1 MASKKSANPDDL
13 LAQLDDLST
22 QSKPRTSRP
31 TTARAPKSSQGNQ
44 SQTEQDLLAE
54 LGNLA
59 QRPSSRPGT
68 PSLKATNKPQP
79 AVSPKRTS
87 TATPPPGRTSEEK
100 TNSDRK
106 SGDSNRSSGQAFTPA
121 TTNADESP
129 EPETAPA
136 PVGARSTA
144 SGGGWGGWFSSV
156 ASAAVSTARAR
167 VEDLQKN
174 EEAQKWTESLRGNVD
189 MLRGMASADT
199 IGNLRSMAM
208 PTFQNILQ
216 TIAPPISSHE
226 RLQIHITHDLTNY
239 PSLDPT
245 IYQVFSRVMAQVEG
259 GDLMVVQRGNEAG
272 PRRDQGTGATSWQDG
287 PWWKA
292 GDNRTMNPVA
302 GLAEGTKLARTGAE
316 TFATEFFANK
326 GGLEAAAKEA
336 TQTLGENN
344 PTRDSHIFLAIQAIT
359 QDLSAD
365 LFQGGSSASA
375 QKDEPSTDEKKDE
388 KKEELVFA
396 VYLYDPIHGIS
407 FHAISQ
413 PVPMHW
419 IDWLDAPGG
428 VSGALPDSIEEII
441 QGGGVDPREWASEW
455 LEETLSLS
463 IGIIAQRYVARRM
476 GVGEGSAKGKGKL
489 KADMSTAS
497 TIEGGGGEAARA
509 MGGM

>member
-1 MASKKSANPDDL
+1 MASKKSAAPDDL

-31 TTARAPKSSQGNQ
+31 ATTRAPKSNQGNN

-59 QRPSSRPGT
+59 QRPSSRPST
-68 PSLKATNKPQP
+68 PSLKANNKSQP

-100 TNSDRK
+100 TTSDRK

-121 TTNADESP
+121 TTNADDSP
-129 EPETAPA
+129 EPEAAPT
-136 PVGARSTA
+136 PVTVKAA
-144 SGGGWGGWFSSV
+144 GGGWGGWFTSV
-156 ASAAVSTARAR
+156 ASAAVSQARAR

-174 EEAQKWTESLRGNVD
+174 EEAQKWTESLRGNVG
-189 MLRGMASADT
+189 MLRGIATAET

-226 RLQIHITHDLTNY
+226 RLQIHITHDLINY

-245 IYQVFSRVMAQVEG
+245 IYHVFSRVMAQVEG

-272 PRRDQGTGATSWQDG
+272 PRREQGTSATSWQDG
-287 PWWKA
+287 PWWRT
-292 GDNRTMNPVA
+292 GDKRSMSAVV
-302 GLAEGTKLARTGAE
+302 GLAEGTKLARAGAE
-316 TFATEFFANK
+316 GFATEFFANK
-326 GGLEAAAKEA
+326 GGVEAAAKEA

-359 QDLSAD
+359 QDLSKD
-365 LFQGGSSASA
+365 LFQGGSSAEAEKEEQS
-375 QKDEPSTDEKKDE
+375 EDEKR
-388 KKEELVFA
+388 EELVFA
-396 VYLYDPIHGIS
+396 IYLHDPIHGIA
-407 FHAISQ
+407 FHAVSQ
-413 PVPMHW
+413 AIPIHW
-419 IDWLDAPGG
+419 IEWLDAPGDS
-428 VSGALPDSIEEII
+428 SGNLPESIEEII

-463 IGIIAQRYVARRM
+463 IGVVAQRYVARRM
-476 GVGEGSAKGKGKL
+476 GVGEGTAKGKGKL